1 MTKVFLI
8 ANTDW
13 YLYNFRLTL
22 AGHLKACGYDVCLI
36 SPDGEYVKRITSA
49 GFRWI
54 EWPVSRQ
61 SMEPFRESAAAWKLL
76 CIYRRERPDLVH
88 HFTAKPVLYGTLAAR
103 LAGVGGVVNSITGL
117 GYLFIQNNPW
127 ILLVRWLVMQLY
139 RLAFRHPFLAVIYE
153 NEADRAFFLAHHL
166 ISAAQTTVIQGVGVD
181 LEKFQPTPEPEG
193 VPLVILP
200 ARMLRDKGVGDL
212 VTAARLLKKKHE
224 VRVALVGANDSGN
237 PASISEETLRGW
249 VSEGMVEWWG
259 FHSDMPEVYRQAA
272 IVTLPSLGEGLP
284 TVLLE
289 AAACGR
295 PIVAT
300 DVPGCREAV
309 IEGQTG
315 FLVPPNDP
323 IALAAAIERLLDD
336 PVLRRRL
343 GQNGRL
349 RVVDHFSGEQIVS
362 ETMQV
367 YEKVLAKKEPQSR
380 QFP

>member
-1 MTKVFLI
+1 MTKVLLV

-22 AGHLKACGYDVCLI
+22 AGHLQGCGYDVCLV
-36 SPDGEYVKRITSA
+36 SPAGEYVKRIQAA
-49 GFRWI
+49 GFRWL

-61 SMEPFRESAAAWKLL
+61 SMEPFHESAAAWKLL
-76 CIYRRERPDLVH
+76 KLYRRERPDLVH

-117 GYLFIQNNPW
+117 GYLFIQKKPW

-139 RLAFRHPFLAVIYE
+139 RLAFRHPDLAIIYE
-153 NEADRAFFLAHHL
+153 NEADRAFFLEHRL
-166 ISAAQTTVIQGVGVD
+166 VSPAQTTVIQGVGVD
-181 LEKFQPTPEPEG
+181 LEKFQPTPEPDG
-193 VPLVILP
+193 TPLVILP
-200 ARMLRDKGVGDL
+200 ARMLHDKGVGDL
-212 VTAARLLKKKHE
+212 VTAARLLKKTRE
-224 VRVALVGANDSGN
+224 IRVALVGSNDSGN
-237 PASISEETLRGW
+237 PANISKTTLRGW
-249 VSEGMVEWWG
+249 VTEGVVEWWG
-259 FHSDMPEVYRQAA
+259 FRSDMPEVYRHAA

-309 IEGQTG
+309 VDGQTG

-323 IALAAAIERLLDD
+323 IALAAALNKLIID
-336 PVLRRRL
+336 PDLRHRL
-343 GQNGRL
+343 GQNGRQ
-349 RVVDHFSGEQIVS
+349 RVVDNFSGEQIVA

-367 YEKVLAKKEPQSR
+367 YAKVLGKPLS
-380 QFP
+380 

>member
-1 MTKVFLI
+1 MTKVFLV

-22 AGHLKACGYDVCLI
+22 AMRLQADGYEVGLV
-36 SPDGEYVKRITSA
+36 SPAGEFVERIRAA
-49 GFRWI
+49 GFRWL

-61 SMEPFRESAAAWKLL
+61 SMEPFHESLAVWKLL
-76 CIYRRERPDLVH
+76 RLYRHERPDLVH

-103 LAGVGGVVNSITGL
+103 LAGVNAVVDSITGL
-117 GYLFIQNNPW
+117 GYLFIQRSPLV
-127 ILLVRWLVMQLY
+127 LLVRWLVLQLY
-139 RLAFRHPFLAVIYE
+139 RVAFRHPNLAVIYE
-153 NEADRAFFLAHHL
+153 NEADRAFFLERRL
-166 ISAAQTTVIQGVGVD
+166 VRPEQTRVIQGVGVD
-181 LEKFQPTPEPEG
+181 LEKFQPSPEPG
-193 VPLVILP
+193 GTPLVILP

-212 VTAARLLKKKHE
+212 VAAARLLKKHRQ
-224 VRVALVGANDSGN
+224 VRVALVGSNDSGN
-237 PASISEETLRGW
+237 PANISEATLRAW
-249 VSEGMVEWWG
+249 VAEGAVEWWG
-259 FHSDMPEVYRQAA
+259 FHSDMPEVYRQAH

-309 IEGQTG
+309 VDGQTG

-323 IALAAAIERLLDD
+323 RALAAALQTLLDD
-336 PVLRRRL
+336 PDLRHTL
-343 GQNGRL
+343 GQNGRQ
-349 RVVDHFSGEQIVS
+349 RVIDNFSGEQIVS

-367 YEKVLAKKEPQSR
+367 YDKILKKR
-380 QFP
+380 V